1 MLRMTVLLCIQLK
14 VVPRVIHP
22 SVGSKV
28 KVKNDFSIVVTIIL
42 RMLLPLLVAGFA
54 NSYSTFSYREV

>member
-22 SVGSKV
+22 FDESKV
-28 KVKNDFSIVVTIIL
+28 KVKTDYSIVVTIIL
-42 RMLLPLLVAGFA
+42 RMLLPFLVAGFA
-54 NSYSTFSYREV
+54 NSYSTLPYREV

>member
-22 SVGSKV
+22 FDESKV
-28 KVKNDFSIVVTIIL
+28 KVKNDFSIVFAIVL
-42 RMLLPLLVAGFA
+42 GMLLPLLVA
-54 NSYSTFSYREV
+54 

>member
-22 SVGSKV
+22 FDESKV
-28 KVKNDFSIVVTIIL
+28 KVKNDFSIVVAIIL
-42 RMLLPLLVAGFA
+42 RMLLPLLIAGFA

>member
-22 SVGSKV
+22 FDEGKV

-42 RMLLPLLVAGFA
+42 RMLLPLLIAGFA
-54 NSYSTFSYREV
+54 NSYSAFSYREV